1 MSEHEKRDQFVQNE
15 ETHWGH
21 GMKKYLE
28 IGVVAFLVIAAC
40 LVFYFVLFRFAV
52 IEQGIKAIISVSA
65 PIILGFVFAYILNPV
80 VMLLESCFMKI
91 YEKHKAK
98 TAGKKSSRKS
108 KPKKVKAESDDNAE
122 VTNQNPALV
131 GGRKGARRVAVLASV
146 IMAVTFVSLLIIAVL
161 PALADSVSQLA
172 EDLPGYYNKVSA
184 VVIKFVEE
192 HEWIAKNIPDVNQ
205 LLDKI
210 NVFDVAGDYINSI
223 LSTAYNWVV
232 IAFNVVFNV
241 VIGLIIAMYL
251 LGGKERYIGQAK
263 KICFAVMQPERAKK
277 FVQNMHKANQI
288 FKSAILGKILDSIII
303 GFLCFIGMSILG
315 MCGFEA
321 IERNTVLLSVVVGV
335 TNVIPFFGPFIGGVP
350 SAILVFCQSPIDGI
364 VFALFIL
371 VLQQF
376 DCNYLDPR
384 IVGRSVGLS
393 PIYVLCFCLIGGGMF
408 GIVGMLTA
416 TPTGAIIYG
425 IAKSWFESKLEV
437 KELPLETKEYA
448 TKPGARIK
456 VKSEE

>member
-1 MSEHEKRDQFVQNE
+1 MNDYEDRNQVVQNE
-15 ETHWGH
+15 ETHWVH

-28 IGVVAFLVIAAC
+28 IGVVAFLVVAAC

-52 IEQGIKAIISVSA
+52 INQGIKAIISVSA

-80 VMLLESCFMKI
+80 VMLLEGYFMKI

-98 TAGKKSSRKS
+98 VSAKKNIKKIEKKKRK
-108 KPKKVKAESDDNAE
+108 KLESDDNAE

-131 GGRKGARRVAVLASV
+131 GGRKGARRCAILVTVV
-146 IMAVTFVSLLIIAVL
+146 FAVTFVTLLIIAVL
-161 PALADSVSQLA
+161 PALADSIEKLA
-172 EDLPGYYNKVSA
+172 EDLPGYYNKVSE

-205 LLDKI
+205 LLEKI
-210 NVFDVAGDYINSI
+210 NIFDIAGDYINSI
-223 LSTAYNWVV
+223 LSTAYNWVI
-232 IAFNVVFNV
+232 IAVNVVFNV

-263 KICFAVMQPERAKK
+263 KICFAVMQPKRAKK

-350 SAILVFCQSPIDGI
+350 SAILVFCQGPIDGI

-376 DCNYLDPR
+376 DCNFLDPR

-393 PIYVLCFCLIGGGMF
+393 PIYVLCFCLIGGGLF
-408 GIVGMLTA
+408 GIVGMLVA

-425 IAKSWFESKLEV
+425 IAKSWFESRLEG

-448 TKPGARIK
+448 TKPGAKIK
-456 VKSEE
+456 VK